1 MISCGIFITLIC
13 SIATLLKNWSCY
25 QNIAPVLHWYVDD
38 GCHTEDQ
45 WGKPGKKADDYLG
58 TFQPEPFGA
67 GVRCCSDDGTTCK
80 TIGKCPGTS
89 THSEAE
95 QVCNEN
101 GMRLCTKNELLTEI
115 CCETGGNCDNHPVW
129 TSTSLTYTC
138 QVNGNTVLRND
149 ALKCKCFRTITDSPK

>member
-1 MISCGIFITLIC
+1 M
-13 SIATLLKNWSCY
+13 SCY

-38 GCHTEDQ
+38 GCHTENQ
-45 WGKPGKKADDYLG
+45 WGKPGKKDDDYLG

-67 GVRCCSDDGTTCK
+67 GVRCCSEDGATCK

-95 QVCNEN
+95 EVCKEK
-101 GMRLCTKNELLTEI
+101 GMRLCTKSELLTEI
-115 CCETGGNCDNHPVW
+115 CCKTGGNCDNHPVW

-138 QVNGNTVLRND
+138 QVPGNIVLRND
-149 ALKCKCFRTITDSPK
+149 ALQYKCY